1 MRLQE
6 LKSRRDT
13 HGPELRTEQLIAGDT
28 WHWLKTLADYPPADG
43 WALSY
48 SFRGP
53 SVLPA
58 AAAVVTPGTSS
69 YDVMVDA
76 AKTKLLK
83 PGTYRWAAYV
93 ELNGERYT
101 ADSGVVTVEMDL
113 SQASAGDALSH
124 AEQALPV
131 IEAVLSGR
139 ITADMQQYQIAGRL
153 VTKIPVMELYELRS
167 KYRREIWKSRNPGR
181 VMERIDVVF
190 TRGY

>member
-1 MRLQE
+1 MTRTVPNCE
-6 LKSRRDT
+6 PDT
-13 HGPELRTEQLIAGDT
+13 LIAGDS
-28 WHWLKTLADYPPADG
+28 WHWLKTLADFPPADG

-53 SVLPA
+53 GKLPDA
-58 AAAVVTPGTSS
+58 DVVATPGSSS
-69 YDVMVDA
+69 YDVTVAA
-76 AKTKLLK
+76 AKTALLP
-83 PGTYRWAAYV
+83 PGTYKWAAYAT
-93 ELNGERYT
+93 LSGERYT

-181 VMERIDVVF
+181 VMERIDVAF